1 MKKIT
6 LEQRF
11 LRGGKRNNPPN
22 DPPPPGRWSAQP
34 PEDPKRNHLAPPRV
48 DDDKRQQAGAAQL
61 RETNAVE
68 GKKIVGWQPICHP
81 KLMARRALLVA
92 PTRPDPPIPPDPA
105 RCRPISNAF
114 LGVVC
119 ALAVFWRRS

>member
-11 LRGGKRNNPPN
+11 LKRHKPPN
-22 DPPPPGRWSAQP
+22 EPPPPERWRPEP

-48 DDDKRQQAGAAQL
+48 DDDKRQQAAAAQP
-61 RETNAVE
+61 AVE
-68 GKKIVGWQPICHP
+68 GKKIVGWQPIYHP

-92 PTRPDPPIPPDPA
+92 PPRKDPPKTT
-105 RCRPISNAF
+105 RCRPISSAF